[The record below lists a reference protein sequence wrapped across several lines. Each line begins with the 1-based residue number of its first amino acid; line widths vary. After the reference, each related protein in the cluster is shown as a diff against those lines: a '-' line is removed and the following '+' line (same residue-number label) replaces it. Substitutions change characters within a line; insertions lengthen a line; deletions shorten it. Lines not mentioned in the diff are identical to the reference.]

1 MSKDKVYHIYA
12 KDTVLYSNLSEAQF
26 NVTWRD
32 LTLMVGLL
40 RTDYN
45 ENDLTYE
52 ELTVHNGL
60 ESSY

>member
-52 ELTVHNGL
+52 ELTVQHGL

>member
-1 MSKDKVYHIYA
+1 MNKDKVYHIYA
-12 KDTVLYSNLSEAQF
+12 KDTVLYSNLSEKQF
-26 NVTWRD
+26 NVIWRD

-40 RTDYN
+40 KTDYN

-52 ELTVHNGL
+52 ELTVHHGL